1 MHATLLQAAWEAR
14 LAPSILNTQPW
25 RWRSGGARLE
35 LHANPARQLLHIDPR
50 GRLMILSCGAVLHHA
65 RVALDALGYEPV
77 VERWPDSGRPMLLAH
92 VGAGPER
99 PAGRESVMAYRSLR
113 LRRTDRRPFRAG
125 ARVPFDTFAWLRS
138 AAEQEGAHL
147 YVLREQDMEFLRYAA
162 RGAHAVGA
170 HDLRSVA
177 EVRRWTSRDPAAG
190 DGVPPG
196 TVVPE
201 VDRPVPVRDFG
212 LGAAAA
218 LDPGDGDDTGA
229 EFLVVAT
236 EHDNRWDWLSAG
248 EATSAVWL
256 AATAHGLA
264 VSPMS
269 EVVEVPGAR
278 TLIRS
283 LLPVPGQPQL
293 VLRVGVPQSPA
304 PQASPRRPAAGIV
317 AET

>member
-1 MHATLLQAAWEAR
+1 
-14 LAPSILNTQPW
+14 
-25 RWRSGGARLE
+25 
-35 LHANPARQLLHIDPR
+35 
-50 GRLMILSCGAVLHHA
+50 
-65 RVALDALGYEPV
+65 
-77 VERWPDSGRPMLLAH
+77 
-92 VGAGPER
+92 
-99 PAGRESVMAYRSLR
+99 MAYRSLR

-201 VDRPVPVRDFG
+201 VDRPVRCATSASAPRRPWTP
-212 LGAAAA
+212 ATATTPA
-218 LDPGDGDDTGA
+218 PSSSW
-229 EFLVVAT
+229 VAT

-256 AATAHGLA
+256 AADRAR
-264 VSPMS
+264 
-269 EVVEVPGAR
+269 PGR
-278 TLIRS
+278 
-283 LLPVPGQPQL
+283 LPD
-293 VLRVGVPQSPA
+293 
-304 PQASPRRPAAGIV
+304 
-317 AET
+317 E